1 MGTSLPTSLTNNRL
15 LWLAVFGIAM
25 GLLEAIVVVYLRE
38 LYFPGG
44 FRFPLR
50 FIPAQMLRMEILR
63 ELATLAMLLSV
74 AMAAAEGFRLRFAVF
89 LFTFGI
95 WDLCYYGF
103 LKVLLDWPPS
113 FLTWDVLF
121 LIPLTWLGP
130 VLAPVI
136 CAATMI
142 GLAVLWI
149 LLHRRPGS
157 VAIGRAAWLLLG
169 AGAALIFVTF
179 IKDAA
184 GIIIEG
190 GFLTDLAGLTGNRDF
205 QAAMAAFV
213 PTRYD
218 WPLFSIGEALVLLAG
233 VAVYRRNA
241 GTEMATGQARAGSGR
256 GLWKKG
262 KGGRMAAL

>member
-1 MGTSLPTSLTNNRL
+1 MGISFPKSLTNIRL

-50 FIPAQMLRMEILR
+50 FIPEQMLRMEILR
-63 ELATLAMLLSV
+63 ELSTLALLLAV
-74 AMAAAEGFRLRFAVF
+74 AMAAAEGFLLRFAFF

-95 WDLCYYGF
+95 WDLCYYVF

-142 GLAVLWI
+142 SIAVLWI
-149 LLHRRPGS
+149 LLHRRSGS
-157 VAIGRAAWLLLG
+157 VVIGRSTWLMLAAG
-169 AGAALIFVTF
+169 SALIFVTF
-179 IKDAA
+179 IKDSA

-190 GFLTDLAGLTGNRDF
+190 GFLTNLAGLTGNKDF
-205 QAAMAAFV
+205 HAAMAAFV
-213 PTRYD
+213 PTCYD

-233 VAVYRRNA
+233 AAVYGKNA
-241 GTEMATGQARAGSGR
+241 GKGTAPAQEQAGSREGDR
-256 GLWKKG
+256 ETAPL
-262 KGGRMAAL
+262 RSQ